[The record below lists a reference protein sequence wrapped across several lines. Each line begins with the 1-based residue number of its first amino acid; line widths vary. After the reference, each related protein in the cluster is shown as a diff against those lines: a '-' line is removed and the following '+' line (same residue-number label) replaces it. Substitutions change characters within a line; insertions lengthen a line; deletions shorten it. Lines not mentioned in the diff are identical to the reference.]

1 MVRVMAHL
9 TVSVEYA
16 THCLLWLVGREHQ
29 PLSSRDLA
37 TLQGISPSFVA
48 KIFPKL
54 EKAGLIVSS
63 EGIRG
68 GYRLARAPQDITFL
82 DIVDAVEGN
91 KPLFDCQN
99 IRSRCAVFDGSAP
112 AWATRGVCAIHAVM
126 LNAEKAMR
134 AELAASTLADVAATL
149 ERKAPPTFAT
159 ALEDWIEQRTETRN
173 PKRGQT
179 RHEQKA

>member
-1 MVRVMAHL
+1 MAHL
-9 TVSVEYA
+9 TASVEYA

-63 EGIRG
+63 EGVRG

-82 DIVDAVEGN
+82 DIVDAVEGH

-99 IRSRCAVFDGSAP
+99 IRSQCAVFDGSAP
-112 AWATRGVCAIHAVM
+112 VWATRGVCAIHAVM
-126 LNAEKAMR
+126 LNVEKAMR
-134 AELAASTLADVAATL
+134 AELAATTLADVAATL

-159 ALEDWIEQRTETRN
+159 AINEWIEQRADARN
-173 PKRGQT
+173 PKRDRT
-179 RHEQKA
+179 RQEQKA